1 MNGTFLIYAKKNLVL
16 MIKNSIKSE
25 IIIITVE
32 NIEELLMIL
41 TV

>member
-1 MNGTFLIYAKKNLVL
+1 MNRIFLIYAKKNLVL

-32 NIEELLMIL
+32 NIEE
-41 TV
+41 

>member
-1 MNGTFLIYAKKNLVL
+1 MNGIFLIYAKKNLVL